1 MQHAADNSVGFI
13 ILWFHLGA
21 GAVGVL
27 IHFGLLLWERYHK
40 QSGKKK
46 KLSYSERL
54 RGRFS
59 GSIPTRRE
67 DRSKRKQ
74 PRK

>member
-27 IHFGLLLWERYHK
+27 IHFGLLLWERHHK
-40 QSGKKK
+40 PNGKKK
-46 KLSYSERL
+46 MSYSERL
-54 RGRFS
+54 RDRFS
-59 GSIPTRRE
+59 GSGPTCRK

-74 PRK
+74 TRK